1 VFLMLPMAIL
11 CGGLGTRLGDLTKDT
26 PKCLVDVNGKPFLV
40 YVLEEAARQGIT
52 KVVLCVGHLAE
63 QVRWTIGNGS
73 HLGLEVAYSR
83 DGEQSLGTAGA
94 LLSAASLLD
103 EDFFVLYG
111 DSYLTVDYAAVQAAY
126 EAQDCLGLMTV
137 CEPPPGY
144 RPNVRLGGLPR
155 RVVAHDKHWPP
166 AGAHHIDYGLG
177 ILDHRALSVIDST
190 PYDLSDLYGSLADC
204 GELAG
209 YVSPERFY
217 TIGTPVSLALTTE
230 VLGARVPRVL
240 R

>member
-1 VFLMLPMAIL
+1 MLTMAIL
-11 CGGLGTRLGDLTKDT
+11 CGGLGTRLSDLTKDT
-26 PKCLVDVNGKPFLV
+26 PKCLVEVNGTPFLV
-40 YVLEEAARQGIT
+40 HVLEEAARQGIT

-63 QVRWTIGNGS
+63 QVRWTVGNGAVFD
-73 HLGLEVAYSR
+73 LEVTYSR
-83 DGEQSLGTAGA
+83 DGEEPLGTAGA
-94 LLSAASLLD
+94 LLKAASLLGA
-103 EDFFVLYG
+103 DFFVLYG

-126 EAQDCLGLMTV
+126 ETQECLGLMVV

-144 RPNVRLGGLPR
+144 RPNVRLNGPR
-155 RVVAHDKHWPP
+155 ISAHDKHWPP
-166 AGAHHIDYGLG
+166 AGAHHIDYGMA
-177 ILDHRALSVIDST
+177 ILDHRALSLIDSA
-190 PYDLSDLYGSLADC
+190 PYDLSDLYGALADC

>member
-1 VFLMLPMAIL
+1 MLPMAIL

-26 PKCLVDVNGKPFLV
+26 PKCLVDVNGRPFLA
-40 YVLEEAARQGIT
+40 YVLEEAARQGIM
-52 KVVLCVGHLAE
+52 KVVLCVGHLGDVVE
-63 QVRWTIGNGS
+63 RSIG
-73 HLGLEVAYSR
+73 HGLQYGVDVAYSR
-83 DGEQSLGTAGA
+83 EGSALLGTAGA
-94 LLSAASLLD
+94 LLKAAPLLGN
-103 EDFFVLYG
+103 DFFVLYG
-111 DSYLTVDYAAVQAAY
+111 DSYLTCDYAAIQAAY
-126 EAQDCLGLMTV
+126 EATDCLGLMTV